1 MNIKQFYIAELKI
14 KKVGHL
20 NNITIPLSKNELKH
34 LIITGRNGNGEVSVL
49 ESIIQLF
56 ESVTPINDDIWK
68 KFTSVQE
75 QQNVEAE
82 FNVLLKEINIQF
94 IVSTHSPFALNSLEN
109 IVIYNLEER
118 ILIKDGLVDIHYQG
132 IVEGYFKTSEL
143 SDLLR

>member
-143 SDLLR
+143 SDLLQ